1 MIQLRY
7 KHLNIKKEIFHERLL
22 QISVI
27 KISHELSTQE
37 GRVSTISLPQV
48 GNQLEESIKKEK
60 NFSDLIQIIQK
71 LSRI

>member
-27 KISHELSTQE
+27 KISQELFTQE